1 MKRNVWTWRGKQKIF
16 KADPREK
23 LGMDEKI
30 IILEEMLKNEEDEK
44 KERIKKVEIESK
56 VWKTLREERAKLK
69 KEKMDKK
76 RKHEK
81 SWETVRWVLKMLQ
94 HDILNWNSIPD
105 DSDIWKNSGLR
116 TNSKKQRL

>member
-1 MKRNVWTWRGKQKIF
+1 M
-16 KADPREK
+16 
-23 LGMDEKI
+23 M
-30 IILEEMLKNEEDEK
+30 
-44 KERIKKVEIESK
+44 VEIESK

-76 RKHEK
+76 RKLEK

-94 HDILNWNSIPD
+94 HDSLNWNSIPD

-116 TNSKKQRL
+116 TNSKKQR